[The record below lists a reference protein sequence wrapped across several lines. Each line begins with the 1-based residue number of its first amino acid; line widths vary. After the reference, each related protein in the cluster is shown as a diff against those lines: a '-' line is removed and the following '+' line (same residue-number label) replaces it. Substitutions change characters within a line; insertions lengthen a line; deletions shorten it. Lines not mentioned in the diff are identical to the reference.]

1 MKKFLL
7 FLCAV
12 SLVLGLVVSASA
24 TPIYFEADNVLGT
37 GTIRYGIGA
46 NINNPP
52 EFTFELSSGTINQ
65 NLSLFTPGEYYINST
80 LTGFKVDANE
90 DGDYASLNDIYQ
102 IVTGVDPTILGMD
115 FDNINFSTGPITIP
129 SLPPPSGS
137 YGALSW
143 NADTV
148 NNTLWVSYDFGTSGS
163 FTNAGIN
170 TLLASIDSSYSGAA
184 NGLMDANIK
193 WDTLRVELNP
203 VPEPSTV
210 LLLGLGLI
218 GMAGYGRK
226 RFSKRA

>member
-37 GTIRYGIGA
+37 GTITYGIGT

-52 EFTFELSSGTINQ
+52 EFTFKLSSSTDPNINQISQ
-65 NLSLFTPGEYYINST
+65 NLSSFTPGEYTISLT
-80 LTGFKVDANE
+80 LTGFWA
-90 DGDYASLNDIYQ
+90 DYDENDMPDFTLPN
-102 IVTGVDPTILGMD
+102 VNNFTI
-115 FDNINFSTGPITIP
+115 GPIYIP
-129 SLPPPSGS
+129 DVPLTGT

-143 NADTV
+143 NV
-148 NNTLWVSYDFGTSGS
+148 NPNSDFWVSYNFDVNPGPNSNKSVNESLAKFD
-163 FTNAGIN
+163 
-170 TLLASIDSSYSGAA
+170 LLYSTDRLA
-184 NGLMDANIK
+184 NGVMDANIGWEK
-193 WDTLRVELNP
+193 FRVELNP

-226 RFSKRA
+226 RFSKKA